1 MRDPDEGNGFVNCH
15 VPAVDIACP
24 HIADALFAFKIILSD
39 TFHRDRGIFKM
50 FYLSLRCVLAL
61 SIGIQNHKDQHSN
74 HNEHVNNNDHSFFH
88 NVFRS

>member
-50 FYLSLRCVLAL
+50 FYLSAVGLPVFISGVER
-61 SIGIQNHKDQHSN
+61 NEDQY
-74 HNEHVNNNDHSFFH
+74 
-88 NVFRS
+88 R